1 MKNLNLEC
9 EKIAKMCEALKCDTS
24 NKKLETEVLERISE
38 INQYCIEQKTLPS
51 KKETSKIKT
60 VGKLLPKCNKALA
73 KQFTRFILIEHSI
86 NIYKAS

>member
-24 NKKLETEVLERISE
+24 DTQLENTILESISE
-38 INQYCIEQKTLPS
+38 INQYCIEYRTLPN
-51 KKETSKIKT
+51 KAETTKIKT

-73 KQFTRFILIEHSI
+73 KQFVRFGLIEHSI